1 MSRIGETR
9 LMISRIIIGII
20 AGVAVAA
27 IGDAQ
32 PTSTAYRHRALGVY
46 DRATGDP
53 IEGVGVIEIA
63 TGTSAQTTATGTVD
77 LVFLPDGGG
86 MIRIRKLGY
95 RPIEQFVRISP
106 IDTTPVT
113 VLLVSETVVLPTVV
127 ARDSSTAYRG
137 IMLKEFEARRAK
149 GGPGQFIDERFLRN
163 HPTRSMADIVR
174 GFSGVTVLCTRGG
187 FYVCEAV
194 TSRTPRRPSALG
206 GDCRFAVF
214 VDGVNVRD
222 PDLTK
227 LVVGDYAGIEA
238 YTAGQQIPPGFAKNG
253 NPCGALLFWSRER

>member
-1 MSRIGETR
+1 MSRICETR
-9 LMISRIIIGII
+9 LMVSPIIIAIV
-20 AGVAVAA
+20 AGFAVAS

-32 PTSTAYRHRALGVY
+32 PTGAAYRHRALGVY
-46 DRATGDP
+46 DRNTGDP

-63 TGTSAQTTATGTVD
+63 TGTMAQTTVTGTVD
-77 LVFLPDGGG
+77 LVFLPDGGA
-86 MIRIRKLGY
+86 MIRVRKLGY

-106 IDTTPVT
+106 LDTTPIT
-113 VLLVSETVVLPTVV
+113 VLLVSETMILPAVV

-137 IMLKEFEARRAK
+137 IVLREFEGRRAK
-149 GGPGQFIDERFLRN
+149 GGPGQFIDEKFLRN
-163 HPTRSMADIVR
+163 HPTRSMPDIVR
-174 GFSGVTVLCTRGG
+174 GFTGVTVLCTRSG

-227 LVVGDYAGIEA
+227 LVVGDFAGIEA

>member
-1 MSRIGETR
+1 MSRNVNCA
-9 LMISRIIIGII
+9 LMISRIIIGI
-20 AGVAVAA
+20 VAA
-27 IGDAQ
+27 VTGPAPGEAQ
-32 PTSTAYRHRALGVY
+32 PTATAYRHRALGVY
-46 DRATGDP
+46 DRNTGDP
-53 IEGVGVIEIA
+53 IENAGVIEIA
-63 TGTSAQTTATGTVD
+63 TGTTAQTTATGTVD
-77 LVFLPDGGG
+77 LIFLPDGGG

-95 RPIEQFVRISP
+95 HPIEQFVRISP
-106 IDTTPVT
+106 TDTAPVT
-113 VLLVSETVVLPTVV
+113 VLLVSETIVLPTVV

-137 IMLKEFEARRAK
+137 IMLREFEGRRAK
-149 GGPGQFIDERFLRN
+149 GGPGQFIDEKFLRN
-163 HPTRSMADIVR
+163 HPTRSMPDIVR

-238 YTAGQQIPPGFAKNG
+238 YTAGQQIPAGFAKNG